1 MKTSQTIKIVIR
13 ESDSEQQCTKKN
25 RLRRRPSGPER
36 GRAGRD
42 ASTNHQHSVESNHII
57 DEVVPA
63 ERLPM
68 WLISNNVVLP
78 KEEESS
84 SAAAGVSTCEGGK
97 SSFHRHPTFDGFPQQ
112 RDRHA
117 LRRARESP
125 PAPAQQKSLEEIF
138 VHPQRKEHQNGPN
151 HGTLRSWCSST
162 FIAMALP
169 S

>member
-1 MKTSQTIKIVIR
+1 MKASQTIKIVIR
-13 ESDSEQQCTKKN
+13 ERDSEQQCTKKN

-42 ASTNHQHSVESNHII
+42 ASTNHQYSVESNHII

-84 SAAAGVSTCEGGK
+84 SSSAGVST
-97 SSFHRHPTFDGFPQQ
+97 
-112 RDRHA
+112 
-117 LRRARESP
+117 
-125 PAPAQQKSLEEIF
+125 
-138 VHPQRKEHQNGPN
+138 
-151 HGTLRSWCSST
+151 
-162 FIAMALP
+162 
-169 S
+169 